1 MKVKLKIKQ
10 LTEAEKQAGQ
20 ERLRNA
26 VQRGIE
32 QGFGQPIKRA
42 QTYGT
47 ASEGLYVYVSE
58 GMKAH
63 ITQLAQVEQR
73 SISSVCQELLEFAL
87 GQVVSPEEEAASNA
101 IIQRGHAPG
110 ATSAEIAAA
119 TLERIKRSTGQP
131 SDNDFPP
138 MPTQDDINQ
147 QRFDPFTQRW
157 NPDWDWKNRRWL
169 K

>member
-63 ITQLAQVEQR
+63 ITQLAQLEQR
-73 SISSVCQELLEFAL
+73 SISSICKELLEVAL
-87 GQVVSPEEEAASNA
+87 GLVETPEEAAASEA
-101 IIQRGHAPG
+101 IVQRAQNPRDDGD
-110 ATSAEIAAA
+110 IAAL
-119 TLERIKRSTGQP
+119 TLDDFSRSTGGLAEIELP
-131 SDNDFPP
+131 R
-138 MPTQDDINQ
+138 PTTEDINHG
-147 QRFDPFTQRW
+147 RFDPFTQRW
-157 NPDWDWKNRRWL
+157 HPDWDRKNNKWR